1 MMKRIR
7 IISFLLVCHYHYA
20 ISQACSDPGI
30 CTIGPLFSASSAD
43 TVTGTDFTKAGL
55 DELLNSTFL
64 SEKFSLSAELSYGI
78 GDRKTSI
85 YSCNLRGAIRLRK
98 KMLLGF
104 KLPYVIAQGVLGTSN
119 GLGDLTI
126 NFQDIIKSGNSYRM
140 AYTFGVVIPT
150 NNANLKHKGA
160 ALPMVYQSSNG
171 FFGALAGIT
180 VSTKKWNFATGYQ
193 QNFGRNGNEF
203 STENLILDPAV
214 DGYDTLNRQR
224 LNFGSSRNLQN
235 SGDIMLRVER
245 TLVVK
250 KFVFSAGVLPIYRIA
265 NSTIKSKDDKIIEV
279 LNSGGITLN
288 ITGGLSYKVNNHW
301 RIVANAGFP
310 VINRKVAPD
319 GLRRSSVFLLRISR
333 NFW

>member
-1 MMKRIR
+1 MFWRIR
-7 IISFLLVCHYHYA
+7 LISFLMLCHYHYA

-43 TVTGTDFTKAGL
+43 TVSGTDFTKADL
-55 DELLNSTFL
+55 NELLNSTFL
-64 SEKFSLSAELSYGI
+64 GEKYSLSAELGYGL

-98 KMLLGF
+98 KLLLGF
-104 KLPYVIAQGVLGTSN
+104 KLPYILAQGVLGNTN
-119 GLGDLTI
+119 GLGDITI
-126 NFQDIIKSGNSYRM
+126 NIQNIIKSGNNYRI
-140 AYTFGVVIPT
+140 AHTFGLVIPT
-150 NNANLKHKGA
+150 NNANLKHKGF
-160 ALPMVYQSSNG
+160 ALPMVYQSSFG

-203 STENLILDPAV
+203 STENLILDPTV

-224 LNFGSSRNLQN
+224 LNFGTSRKIQN
-235 SGDIMLRVER
+235 SGDIMLRIER

-250 KFVFSAGVLPIYRIA
+250 KFVFSTGVLPIYRVG
-265 NSTIKSKDDKIIEV
+265 NSTVKNKNGSILEV
-279 LNSGGITLN
+279 SNSSGITLN
-288 ITGGLSYKVNNHW
+288 ITVGLSYKINNHW
-301 RIVANAGFP
+301 RIVGNAGFP

-319 GLRRSSVFLLRISR
+319 GLRRSSVFLLRITRS
-333 NFW
+333 FW